1 MIPPKVPSKGDGSFH
16 RWRGLVT
23 YSFAKINRT
32 CNANFRRQAVE
43 SMTDIEAQA
52 APCKH
57 PSQRRKR
64 LSFTRI
70 AKPNRNSTR
79 SFLPKSKEQLES
91 TYVMSCIHPKLRLGA
106 QHPEGGY
113 MVTIYTER
121 GPAAEVL
128 IEEKNTFNFG
138 RLAAITLGTGLLLSL
153 VAAFN
158 LSSDVNDLTQNKVP
172 YIQNRVAM
180 LQLPAQR

>member
-1 MIPPKVPSKGDGSFH
+1 
-16 RWRGLVT
+16 
-23 YSFAKINRT
+23 
-32 CNANFRRQAVE
+32 
-43 SMTDIEAQA
+43 
-52 APCKH
+52 
-57 PSQRRKR
+57 
-64 LSFTRI
+64 
-70 AKPNRNSTR
+70 
-79 SFLPKSKEQLES
+79 
-91 TYVMSCIHPKLRLGA
+91 
-106 QHPEGGY
+106 

>member
-1 MIPPKVPSKGDGSFH
+1 
-16 RWRGLVT
+16 
-23 YSFAKINRT
+23 
-32 CNANFRRQAVE
+32 
-43 SMTDIEAQA
+43 
-52 APCKH
+52 
-57 PSQRRKR
+57 
-64 LSFTRI
+64 
-70 AKPNRNSTR
+70 
-79 SFLPKSKEQLES
+79 
-91 TYVMSCIHPKLRLGA
+91 
-106 QHPEGGY
+106 

-128 IEEKNTFNFG
+128 IEEQNTFNFG